1 MKKKHYIIL
10 FIISLFININVYACT
25 TSDGC
30 TNCANSSAETQCKKT
45 LKTTTS
51 CTVSDGCSNCANS
64 SAETQCKK
72 ALGSY
77 QTQVSCEDKCK
88 GIQSS
93 SAYDQCLSNCK
104 LNSSTGSGS
113 SSSGGSYN
121 NGTSSGATD
130 NNVTKQESITMKK
143 EEVNKENCDT
153 LFGTN
158 TLTGKYL
165 HDIYNI
171 LKFAV
176 PLLLLGLSI
185 KDFGGAIVS
194 QDEGAKKKALNTLF
208 QRIIISIL
216 FFVVPTILNLILKL
230 LGFTLG
236 IDTCIL

>member
-1 MKKKHYIIL
+1 MKKNYIFL

-25 TSDGC
+25 TTDGC
-30 TNCANSSAETQCKKT
+30 KNCANSSAETQCKKT
-45 LKTTTS
+45 LKP
-51 CTVSDGCSNCANS
+51 CTVSDGCSNCTNS
-64 SAETQCKK
+64 NAETQCKK

-104 LNSSTGSGS
+104 LSSSTGGGS

-121 NGTSSGATD
+121 NGTSSGSGVTVGKQTD
-130 NNVTKQESITMKK
+130 QITMKD
-143 EEVNKENCDT
+143 EETKQENCDT

-158 TLTGKYL
+158 TATGKYL

-176 PLLLLGLSI
+176 PLILLGLSI
-185 KDFGGAIVS
+185 KDFGGAIIS
-194 QDEGAKKKALNTLF
+194 QDESAKKKALNTLF

-216 FFVVPTILNLILKL
+216 FFVIPTILNLILKL